1 MDIYSIIK
9 KPVFTEK
16 ALNLKESQNKVV
28 IEVHPDV
35 NKVQVKKAFEEI
47 FKVKVD
53 SVSIINVKPKIKR
66 VGLHFTKTKNKKSNS
81 YPESRGEIRFDRGC
95 INGYKKM

>member
-53 SVSIINVKPKIKR
+53 SVGIINVKPKIKR
-66 VGLHFTKTKNKKSNS
+66 VGLHFTKTKKTKKAIVTLKA
-81 YPESRGEIRFDRGC
+81 GEKLDLIEGV
-95 INGYKKM
+95 

>member
-28 IEVHPDV
+28 VEVCPDV

-53 SVSIINVKPKIKR
+53 SVAIINVKPKIKR
-66 VGLHFTKTKNKKSNS
+66 VGLHFTKTKKIKKAIVTLKA
-81 YPESRGEIRFDRGC
+81 GEKLDLIEGV
-95 INGYKKM
+95 

>member
-28 IEVHPDV
+28 VEVYPDV

-53 SVSIINVKPKIKR
+53 SVAIINVKPKIKR
-66 VGLHFTKTKNKKSNS
+66 VGLYFTKTKKIKKAIVTLKA
-81 YPESRGEIRFDRGC
+81 GEKLDLIEGV
-95 INGYKKM
+95 

>member
-28 IEVHPDV
+28 VEVYPDV

-53 SVSIINVKPKIKR
+53 SVAIINVKPKIKR
-66 VGLHFTKTKNKKSNS
+66 VGLHFTKTNKIKKAIVTLKA
-81 YPESRGEIRFDRGC
+81 GEKLDLIEGV
-95 INGYKKM
+95 